1 MATIEVN
8 PATMS
13 NPTSTT
19 VLFRDIT
26 LTSAQVK
33 ALRAT
38 NIELVPAPGAGLAVV
53 PVAVHCF
60 QDYGGSNVFVQTNA
74 TDHLALLY
82 TASTEIAEIGSQTEC
97 TALITASADYGLYFP
112 IASVTPE
119 ANVGIGIDNNG
130 AAEFSGNA
138 ANNNTLSV
146 RVYYRVVPMVA
157 FDN

>member
-19 VLFRDIT
+19 VLFRDTT

-53 PVAVHCF
+53 PVAAHF
-60 QDYGGSNVFVQTNA
+60 FLDYGSNVYVQTNA
-74 TDHLALLY
+74 SDHLALTY
-82 TASTEIAEIGSQTEC
+82 DASNEIAEMGTEAQTTTLLVT
-97 TALITASADYGLYFP
+97 TADRGLYVP
-112 IASVTPE
+112 IGAVAAE
-119 ANVGIGIDNNG
+119 ANKAIDLDNNG
-130 AAEFSGNA
+130 AAEYTGNA
-138 ANNNTLSV
+138 ANDTTLSV
-146 RVYYRVVPMVA
+146 RVYYRVVPMIA